1 MISMW
6 ERMSHAEGGR
16 GSSIDFMSTHPA
28 NAKRIKVSHL
38 RPINHE
44 ETRAESQQLQEW
56 LPQVG
61 HTLYELTQAALRAA
75 LHSRVDSVHRTWTG
89 RMGVAIRNN
98 IADVLGTADPSGFA
112 MRGDGHAV

>member
-61 HTLYELTQAALRAA
+61 QTLYELKAALRLPCRLRA
-75 LHSRVDSVHRTWTG
+75 SEVDRENG
-89 RMGVAIRNN
+89 GCN
-98 IADVLGTADPSGFA
+98 
-112 MRGDGHAV
+112 